1 MPEDKTKRVLKLL
14 LRFSVTAALLYL
26 VFSRIDLARL
36 TRSIRNTNYSL
47 LIIVWALAVLACW
60 VRSVKMRLILK
71 KQRCDLATGKIFA
84 ASSVMTLYGL
94 VLPGLLSTGVKWY
107 ILKQHTHKGS
117 SVLSSMFYNQATDIT
132 VKLLTGLAAI
142 IIASPPSYPMLPAV
156 AAVLL
161 ALIVLAWMLMLNTW
175 TNKKIRPAVEY
186 LLRPFPQKIQDTAER
201 MFGQLKTFQKTGLKF
216 HLKILAVNLLDT
228 ILGFTSFVFAAR
240 AAAIYVPAM
249 ALVWQASV
257 VYVLGRVPISIA
269 NLGVREFTLVEF
281 LALYGIEAPTAILLS
296 MIVFSRTI
304 LLAAIGAAFQITWAI
319 RSKRPAS

>member
-26 VFSRIDLARL
+26 VFSRIDLAQL
-36 TRSIRNTNYSL
+36 ARSIENANYSL
-47 LIIVWALAVLACW
+47 LIIVWAFAVLACW

-84 ASSVMTLYGL
+84 ASSVVILYSL
-94 VLPGLLSTGVKWY
+94 FLPGVISSGVKWY

-117 SVLSSMFYNQATDIT
+117 SVLSSMLYNQVTDIT
-132 VKLLTGLAAI
+132 VKLLIGLAAI
-142 IIASPPSYPMLPAV
+142 IVASPAQYSMLPVV

-161 ALIVLAWMLMLNTW
+161 ALIVLAWILMLNTR
-175 TNKKIRPAVEY
+175 TNKKIRPAIEY

-201 MFGQLKTFQKTGLKF
+201 MFGQLKTFQKTGFKF

-228 ILGFTSFVFAAR
+228 LLGFTSFVFAAR

-257 VYVLGRVPISIA
+257 VYVLGRLPISIA
-269 NLGVREFTLVEF
+269 NLGVREFTLVGF
-281 LALYGIEAPTAILLS
+281 LALYGVEAPTAILLS
-296 MIVFSRTI
+296 MIVFSRII
-304 LLAAIGAAFQITWAI
+304 LLALIGAGFQITWAI